1 MRLAML
7 YRYLLEGARLIFKPG
22 ISKVGAILL
31 LLGAGASSTAM
42 AATLPT
48 GFTETAIT
56 GLTSATAMAIAPDGR
71 LFVCQQTGQLRVIK
85 NGTLLATPFVTL
97 TVNSS
102 GERGLLGVAFDPN
115 FVTNAFVYVYYTA
128 TTPAIHNRVSRFIA
142 NGDVAVTGP
151 GSETIILD
159 LNNLS
164 GATNHNGGAIHFGS
178 DGKLYIAAG
187 ENANAANSQTLNN
200 LLGKI
205 LRINSD
211 GTIPSD
217 NPFFDI
223 ATGINRAIWALGL
236 RNPFTF
242 NFQPGTGRLFI
253 NDVGQSAW
261 EEINDGIVGSN
272 YGWGICEG
280 LCSPPNVN
288 FRDPLFQYPHSGP
301 APSGCAIVG
310 AAFYNPPVV
319 QFPSDH
325 AGKYFFGD
333 LCTGFIR
340 RFDQATGTSVGFAT
354 GICSFCLV
362 DLQVAEDGSL
372 YYLIRDSVFRVQYGP
387 ALANSFRLSAS
398 SYSVNESG
406 PSIAITVMR
415 DGSTLSSATVDYRTF
430 NSTASDRTDYT
441 TASGTLNFAPGETS
455 RDFVILIT
463 DDVYVEGNETVNI
476 ALRSTTGGPVLG
488 TNNTATLTINDND
501 ISPPT
506 TNPADVPQFFV
517 RQHYSDFLARDPDP
531 GGLAFWTGR
540 ITECGSDKACINQRR
555 IEVSAAFFIAQE
567 FQQSGGYVYQIY
579 KESFGSLPNAPNRAN
594 LSYAQ
599 YISDRGRVVGGANLN
614 QSKTDFANAFVDR
627 PAFLALYPESMTAAD
642 YVDALN
648 ANTGNSL
655 SQAERDALIAA
666 LNNGTKKRGTVLREI
681 AENQAFIDREYNAA
695 FVLAQY
701 FDYLRRDPE
710 QGGYDF
716 WLNRL
721 NQFPFRDPN
730 GANGMVCAFITSDE
744 YQLRFS
750 SVITHSNGE
759 CSP

>member
-1 MRLAML
+1 MRSARL
-7 YRYLLEGARLIFKPG
+7 YRHLLDGARLIFKPG
-22 ISKVGAILL
+22 ISKVWTFLL
-31 LLGAGASSTAM
+31 LLAASASSTAM

-56 GLTSATAMAIAPDGR
+56 GISSATAMAVAPDGR

-115 FVTNAFVYVYYTA
+115 FVSNAFVYVYYTA

-164 GATNHNGGAIHFGS
+164 GATNHNGGAIHFGP
-178 DGKLYIAAG
+178 DGKLYIAVG
-187 ENANAANSQTLNN
+187 ENANSSNSQVLTN
-200 LLGKI
+200 LLGKM

-217 NPFFDI
+217 NPFFNT
-223 ATGINRAIWALGL
+223 ATGNNRAIWALGL

-242 NFQPGTGRLFI
+242 NFQPGIGRMFI
-253 NDVGQSAW
+253 NDVGQSTW
-261 EEINDGIVGSN
+261 EEINDGIAGSN
-272 YGWGICEG
+272 YGWSLCEG
-280 LCSPPNVN
+280 ACSPPNVN
-288 FRDPLFQYPHSGP
+288 FRDPLLQYPHSGG
-301 APSGCAIVG
+301 AFNGCAIVG
-310 AAFYNPPVV
+310 AAFYNPAVV
-319 QFPSDH
+319 QFPSDYV
-325 AGKYFFGD
+325 GKYFFAD
-333 LCTGFIR
+333 LCTGFFR
-340 RFDQATGTSVGFAT
+340 RFDPGTNTSTGFAT
-354 GICSFCLV
+354 GVPNPV
-362 DLQVAEDGSL
+362 DLQVADDGSL
-372 YYLIRDSVFRVQYGP
+372 YYLTQSSGVFRVQYAP

-415 DGSTLSSATVDYRTF
+415 DGSTASAASVDFVTF

-441 TASGTLNFAPGETS
+441 TASGTLNFAAGDTS
-455 RDFVILIT
+455 KDFVILIT
-463 DDVYVEGNETVNI
+463 DDAYVEGNETVNI
-476 ALRSTTGGPVLG
+476 GLRSPTGGPVLG
-488 TNNTATLTINDND
+488 TINTATLTINEND
-501 ISPPT
+501 TSPPT

-517 RQHYSDFLARDPDP
+517 RQHYSDFLDRDPDQ
-531 GGLAFWTGR
+531 GGLEYWTSR
-540 ITECGSDKACINQRR
+540 ITDCGSDQACINQRR

-627 PAFLALYPESMTAAD
+627 PAFLALYPASMTAAD

-655 SQAERDALIAA
+655 TQAERDALVAG
-666 LNNGTKKRGTVLREI
+666 LNGGTKTRGTVLREI

-710 QGGYDF
+710 QGGYDY

-730 GANGMVCAFITSDE
+730 GANGMVCAFITSGE
-744 YQLRFS
+744 YQARFS
-750 SVITHSNGE
+750 SVFTPYPA
-759 CSP
+759 CAP